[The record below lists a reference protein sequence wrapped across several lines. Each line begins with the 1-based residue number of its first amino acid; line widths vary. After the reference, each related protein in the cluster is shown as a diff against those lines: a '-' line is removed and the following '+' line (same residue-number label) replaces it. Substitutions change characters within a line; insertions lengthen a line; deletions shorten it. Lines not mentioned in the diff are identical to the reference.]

1 MSLPEAAMTF
11 LNVNAESN
19 GAGLPSLGQDLFK
32 SGALDSFALVDFVGV
47 LEENCGISI
56 PDADVSPNNFR
67 TIEAIERYVRTAAS
81 VKQLG
86 SRGEFRSDSEFVS
99 D

>member
-19 GAGLPSLGQDLFK
+19 GAGHPALGEDLFK

-67 TIEAIERYVRTAAS
+67 TLEAIERYVAGR
-81 VKQLG
+81 
-86 SRGEFRSDSEFVS
+86 RGEL
-99 D
+99 